1 MKYLII
7 TFGCQMNRSDSER
20 IASVLEQAKLK
31 ETLEIKEADFII
43 INMCSVRQSA
53 VDRVNGIFENTKNQK
68 SIKILTGCVLKKDA
82 KKFAEKFDYVLDIKD
97 LPKWSKILKINQS
110 RSPVHGTASYFG
122 VEAKQTSKFTATIP
136 IMTGCNNFCTYC
148 VVPYTRDRETSRPHQ
163 EIICEIEKLIENGY
177 KEIWLLG
184 QNVNSYSDISF
195 SKLLRKINK
204 VPGNFWIRF
213 TSSHPK
219 DFSEELIKT
228 IKECDKVTEYLN
240 LPVQAGDDEILKK
253 MNRPYKIKKYL
264 EIIKKVRKEIP
275 NICISTD
282 VIVGFPGETK
292 KQFQNTAKLF
302 KEVRYDMAYINKYSP
317 RTGTKA
323 AELKDTASNTEKK
336 ERETFLNNI
345 LKKTALENNRKY
357 IGKEVEALI
366 DARKDKEN
374 WVGKTREYKT
384 IIVKS
389 KNNLMGKFIK
399 TKITDATSW
408 GLKGE
413 DVK

>member
-1 MKYLII
+1 MKYSII

-20 IASVLEQAKLK
+20 IASILEEAKLE
-31 ETLEIKEADFII
+31 ETLLVKEADFII

-53 VDRVNGIFENTKNQK
+53 VDRVNGIFENTKDQK
-68 SIKILTGCVLKKDA
+68 SIKILTGCVLTKDA
-82 KKFAEKFDYVLDIKD
+82 KKFAEKFDHVLDIKD
-97 LPKWSKILKINQS
+97 LPKWPEILKLPKTKNS
-110 RSPVHGTASYFG
+110 EEEDYFK
-122 VEAKQTSKFTATIP
+122 VDAKQTSKFSATIP

-163 EIICEIEKLIENGY
+163 EIICEIEKLIQNGY

-184 QNVNSYSDISF
+184 QNVNSYKDIPF
-195 SKLLRKINK
+195 SELLQKINEI
-204 VPGNFWIRF
+204 PGKFWIRF

-219 DFSEELIKT
+219 DFSDDLIKT
-228 IKECDKVTEYLN
+228 IKEYDKVTEYLN

-253 MNRPYKIKKYL
+253 MNRPYKIGKYL
-264 EIIKKVRKEIP
+264 DIIKKVREEIP

-282 VIVGFPGETK
+282 VIVGFPGETEE
-292 KQFQNTAKLF
+292 QFQNTAKLF
-302 KEVRYDMAYINKYSP
+302 REVKYDMAYINKYSP

-323 AELKDTASNTEKK
+323 AELEDTVSNTEKK
-336 ERETFLNNI
+336 ERETFLNSI
-345 LKKTALENNRKY
+345 LKETALENNKKY
-357 IGKEVEALI
+357 IDKEIEALI
-366 DARKDKEN
+366 DTQKDDST

-389 KNNLMGKFIK
+389 KKNLMGQFIK
-399 TKITDATSW
+399 TKVTDATPW